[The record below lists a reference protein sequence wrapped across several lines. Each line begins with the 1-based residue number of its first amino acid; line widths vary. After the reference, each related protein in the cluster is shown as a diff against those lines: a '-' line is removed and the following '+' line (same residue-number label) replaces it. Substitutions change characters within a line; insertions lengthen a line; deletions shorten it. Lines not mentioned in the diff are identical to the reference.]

1 MWIWRG
7 NLFDWEGY
15 VSEKD
20 RSFEMQVTTAI
31 LSVIAAVIVLMSV
44 WAFSVLVGGR

>member
-1 MWIWRG
+1 MY
-7 NLFDWEGY
+7 DWEGY

-20 RSFEMQVTTAI
+20 QNFEMRVTTAI
-31 LSVIAAVIVLMSV
+31 LSVIAAVIVLMSI